1 MSSEQQNVKKVSFA
15 RPAAGTTA
23 KAAEP
28 IDVTATSVEATPAPS
43 EPAPATF
50 AVTAPK
56 HQTPAVRNEPD
67 DEVDVSDIR
76 LPRLNLVQRT
86 SGADLLNFGPGNFV
100 YKQAVSLG
108 KTIKVICLGFRPKR
122 FSEKVKYGSPQGLT
136 LDSLQDVRA
145 HNGTHLWRESKEKP
159 SIGPNGPAWFMPMVT
174 GVFLI
179 EKPEGVDDAYFG
191 YEAGG
196 KLYAPAV
203 LTVKSTSYDA
213 IYVTLFNEKGTG
225 CLRQGYHTRFLE
237 IKSLD
242 KATKSGNI
250 FAPALKVL
258 EATPP
263 EVLAL
268 VSQIPV

>member
-1 MSSEQQNVKKVSFA
+1 MSSENTVKKVSFA
-15 RPAAGTTA
+15 RPSPSNAAV
-23 KAAEP
+23 
-28 IDVTATSVEATPAPS
+28 IDVPSVPVAAP
-43 EPAPATF
+43 EVQ
-50 AVTAPK
+50 AVALPP
-56 HQTPAVRNEPD
+56 QYSPPAVRPPED
-67 DEVDVSDIR
+67 DEVDVFDIR

-86 SGADLLNFGPGNFV
+86 SGGDLLAFGPGNFV
-100 YKQAVSLG
+100 YKQAVNLG
-108 KTIKVICLGFRPKR
+108 KTLKVVCLGFRPKR

-136 LDSLQDVRA
+136 LDSLADVRA
-145 HNGTHLWRESKEKP
+145 HNGTHLWRESRENP
-159 SIGPNGPAWFMPMVT
+159 AIGANGPLWFMPMVT

-213 IYVTLFNEKGTG
+213 IYVTLFNEKSSG
-225 CLRQGYHTRFLE
+225 CLRSGYPARFVE

-250 FAPALKVL
+250 FAPTLKIL

-268 VSQIPV
+268 TSQIPV